1 MWAKKMIFFAPH
13 IFMAGRAQSYT
24 AEKIRDQASLA
35 SLGKLQERDEE
46 MKIY

>member
-1 MWAKKMIFFAPH
+1 MWAKKMIFFTPH
-13 IFMAGRAQSYT
+13 IFMADRTQSYT

-46 MKIY
+46 MRIN